1 MLDVEVVP
9 ELAVRHKTWEF
20 VLGMPIQ
27 QMIDILR
34 KNDQIIRAVDFW
46 YNDKSPFSSNMV
58 IVLPNDGL
66 RFHFDPYLQ
75 RLRLIEVVDMS
86 KICLRYWSQYF
97 NSPSVLP
104 TIQEI
109 LRIFGST
116 KPLLPVDARGGYRLY
131 YRGITFILKAL
142 HTASGDSQPS
152 SLSTVTGSP
161 NSMSDGN
168 TQNSL
173 IVSRLFIYLGN
184 NLNEARLSPELPGS
198 CYLDNVFLEH
208 LEVNRSENL
217 TKKLCFHLVTQDL
230 QTSMTREPQI
240 TRFARSLSFGDS
252 VQDVLSALGSPSR
265 IFYKTEDKMKIHLP
279 QSYRLEQPRRSD
291 YFFNY
296 FTLGVDILFDAR
308 YHHVTKFVL
317 HTNQPG
323 EYTFNT
329 YYRCLFEIPLPA
341 SHEADTKTQGKL
353 QHQSPE
359 LADNKS
365 LKPEVSTPVPK
376 SDVLVVNPFVKWS
389 VVQRNID
396 SLVNVE
402 PVVIHRDTKPQKNP
416 FGPTHAYGYQ
426 DIIFEVIPTNG
437 YIASV
442 TLYAPAHSLPN

>member
-34 KNDQIIRAVDFW
+34 KNDQVIRAVDFW
-46 YNDKSPFSSNMV
+46 YNDK
-58 IVLPNDGL
+58 
-66 RFHFDPYLQ
+66 
-75 RLRLIEVVDMS
+75 LIEVVDMS

-116 KPLLPVDARGGYRLY
+116 KPLLPVDARGEYRLY

-142 HTASGDSQPS
+142 HTGSGDSKPS
-152 SLSTVTGSP
+152 SLNTVTGSP
-161 NSMSDGN
+161 NSVSGGN
-168 TQNSL
+168 TQTSL

-184 NLNEARLSPELPGS
+184 NLNEARLSPELPAS

-217 TKKLCFHLVTQDL
+217 TKKLRFHLVTQDL
-230 QTSMTREPQI
+230 QTSMTREPQV
-240 TRFARSLSFGDS
+240 TRFTRSLSFGDS

-329 YYRCLFEIPLPA
+329 YYRCLFEIPLLT
-341 SHEADTKTQGKL
+341 SHEADTKAQGRL
-353 QHQSPE
+353 HQSPE
-359 LADNKS
+359 LTEEKS
-365 LKPEVSTPVPK
+365 PNPEVSTPVPK
-376 SDVLVVNPFVKWS
+376 SDVLVVNPFVK
-389 VVQRNID
+389 
-396 SLVNVE
+396 
-402 PVVIHRDTKPQKNP
+402 
-416 FGPTHAYGYQ
+416 
-426 DIIFEVIPTNG
+426 
-437 YIASV
+437 ASFCFI
-442 TLYAPAHSLPN
+442 Y